1 MNDAE
6 LGGNWN
12 FPTSITAGAGTI
24 DQLPDCCM
32 QLGIRAPL
40 LITDPGLAALPMLKK
55 IVLRCS
61 AADVHVGVFSDIKS
75 NPTGQN
81 VMEGVSAFS
90 AGDHDGVIAF
100 GGGSAID
107 ASKAIALM
115 IGQNCSLWDF
125 EDSGGNWRRVDKAA
139 IARIIAVPTTAG
151 TGSEV
156 GRGALIIDEQ
166 RQVKKIIFHP
176 KLLPEM
182 VILDPLLT
190 LSLPPALTAATGMDA
205 LSHNVEALCSS
216 VYHPMSEGIAV
227 EGIRLVQEF
236 LLQAV
241 ADGSNVT
248 ARMQMLVASSMGA
261 TAFQKGLGAMHA
273 LAHPLGALYDAH
285 HGLLNAI
292 LMPYVLKA
300 NREAIAIRIAR
311 VARYMDLEE
320 SSFDGFM
327 AWVLNLREQVGI
339 PHALRDI
346 GIDLQQQ
353 GLVGRMALEDP
364 TAATNP
370 IMFTA
375 DQYAELFA
383 RAVEGN
389 L

>member
-1 MNDAE
+1 
-6 LGGNWN
+6 
-12 FPTSITAGAGTI
+12 
-24 DQLPDCCM
+24 
-32 QLGIRAPL
+32 
-40 LITDPGLAALPMLKK
+40 
-55 IVLRCS
+55 
-61 AADVHVGVFSDIKS
+61 
-75 NPTGQN
+75 
-81 VMEGVSAFS
+81 
-90 AGDHDGVIAF
+90 
-100 GGGSAID
+100 
-107 ASKAIALM
+107 
-115 IGQNCSLWDF
+115 
-125 EDSGGNWRRVDKAA
+125 
-139 IARIIAVPTTAG
+139 
-151 TGSEV
+151 
-156 GRGALIIDEQ
+156 
-166 RQVKKIIFHP
+166 
-176 KLLPEM
+176 
-182 VILDPLLT
+182 
-190 LSLPPALTAATGMDA
+190 MDA
-205 LSHNVEALCSS
+205 LSHNLEALCSS

-241 ADGSNVT
+241 VEGSNVT

-300 NREAIAIRIAR
+300 NREEIAIRIAR
-311 VARYMDLEE
+311 VARYMELEE
-320 SSFDGFM
+320 ASFDGFM

-339 PHALRDI
+339 PHTLGDI

-375 DQYAELFA
+375 DQYTELFA
-383 RAVEGN
+383 QAVEGN